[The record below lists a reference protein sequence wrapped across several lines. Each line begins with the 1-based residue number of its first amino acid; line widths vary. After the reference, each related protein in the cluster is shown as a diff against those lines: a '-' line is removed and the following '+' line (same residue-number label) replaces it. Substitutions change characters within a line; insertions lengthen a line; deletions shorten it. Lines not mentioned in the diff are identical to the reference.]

1 MPLLKRQLDDLR
13 KAGKAK
19 GREKISYGLASGS
32 VNQVS

>member
-19 GREKISYGLASGS
+19 GREKIYGLASGS